1 MKIRQSV
8 FETNS
13 SSMHS
18 LVIAKN
24 GHTQEFKEL
33 LEHKYIGEK
42 GVYNIW
48 DSEIDFD
55 RSPFRI
61 LNNAIDKLLYLIADT
76 TKDETRKELLEMF
89 YQIYPEIKELKFP
102 KSYNDD
108 DEVEYGYVD
117 HQSKGFVTNYLLENN
132 ILAKDFVTN
141 TKYSIIIDGDEYCE
155 WENFKRSGLIDIA
168 KIETDINPWNSKTK
182 TYEDEEGF
190 EE

>member
-89 YQIYPEIKELKFP
+89 YQVYPEIKELKFP
-102 KSYNDD
+102 KSYND

-132 ILAKDFVTN
+132 ILAKDFITN